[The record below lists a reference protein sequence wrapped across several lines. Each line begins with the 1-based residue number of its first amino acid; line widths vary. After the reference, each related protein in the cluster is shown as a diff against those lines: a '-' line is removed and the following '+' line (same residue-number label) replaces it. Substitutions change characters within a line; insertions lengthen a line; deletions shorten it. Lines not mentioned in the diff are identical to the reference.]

1 MNALPVRE
9 VSVRPVNGFRTAP
22 HGPGE
27 TTLLARS
34 RPFRPVPTLMESPTL
49 TQHPSAQVARRTW
62 FLAVDGPLGHHMAAL
77 AAPALGRTLMV
88 QRDAPAAVTEGLVL
102 SGLDA
107 GFLLPTVD
115 SEHGVAHVVRAV
127 DLTEALAVQV
137 QVAAVHVVSP
147 SRCGAVADIPALAE
161 AAHSAG
167 VPLVVDE
174 TWREPLCGVHPDL
187 PPGALAEGADLVVAG
202 EVPLGEAMSG
212 AVLLRLGHGSQ
223 AERLEP
229 SVDKAFDFVRSMA
242 GSGNPAGASERA
254 RAVLPPAPD
263 RIQAAIASAEQI
275 REAIRGQGRFA
286 LVGDGFGRFPEIA
299 TAHPL
304 RIAVD
309 TGVGG
314 ICAYD
319 ARSRLADG
327 HRIRVEAVTG
337 SVIVVSVAAGPAS
350 CTEQFIDAVHALP
363 SPRTP
368 AHAALQVSPPAPGPA
383 QLTVRE
389 AYFARSRTVA
399 AAEAVG
405 RLSASAVTA
414 CPPGVPVVL
423 PGEVITAQTVAFLA
437 LVAASPSGRVQGAAA
452 ADATLLRVVD
462 E

>member
-1 MNALPVRE
+1 MPH
-9 VSVRPVNGFRTAP
+9 PTA
-22 HGPGE
+22 
-27 TTLLARS
+27 R
-34 RPFRPVPTLMESPTL
+34 M
-49 TQHPSAQVARRTW
+49 ARRTW
-62 FLAVDGPLGHHMAAL
+62 SLAVGAPLGHHMAAL

-107 GFLLPTVD
+107 GFLRPTVD
-115 SEHGVAHVVRAV
+115 AEHGVAHVVRAV
-127 DLTEALAVQV
+127 DLTQALAVQE
-137 QVAAVHVVSP
+137 QVAAVHIVSP

-167 VPLVVDE
+167 VPLMVDE

-187 PPGALAEGADLVVAG
+187 SPGALAQGADLVVAG
-202 EVPLGEAMSG
+202 HVPFGEQTSG
-212 AVLLRLGHGSQ
+212 VAVLRLGHGPQ
-223 AERLEP
+223 AERLESP
-229 SVDKAFDFVRSMA
+229 VDKAFDFVRSMA
-242 GSGNPAGASERA
+242 GGGEPERA
-254 RAVLPPAPD
+254 RTVPPPARD
-263 RIQAAIASAEQI
+263 RVQAAIASAERI
-275 REAIRGQGRFA
+275 RDAIRGQGRFA

-299 TAHPL
+299 AADPL

-309 TGVGG
+309 TGAGG

-337 SVIVVSVAAGPAS
+337 SVIVASVAAGSVS
-350 CTEQFIDAVHALP
+350 CTERFIDAVHALP
-363 SPRTP
+363 SPRP
-368 AHAALQVSPPAPGPA
+368 AAHAALLVSPPTPGPT

-389 AYFARSRTVA
+389 AYFAKSRAVD

-437 LVAASPSGRVQGAAA
+437 LVAASPSGRVLGAAA
-452 ADATLLRVVD
+452 ADATMLRVLD

>member
-1 MNALPVRE
+1 MPH
-9 VSVRPVNGFRTAP
+9 PTAQ
-22 HGPGE
+22 
-27 TTLLARS
+27 
-34 RPFRPVPTLMESPTL
+34 M
-49 TQHPSAQVARRTW
+49 ARRTW
-62 FLAVDGPLGHHMAAL
+62 SLAVGAPLGHHMPAL

-107 GFLLPTVD
+107 GFLRPTVD
-115 SEHGVAHVVRAV
+115 AEHGVAHVVRAV
-127 DLTEALAVQV
+127 DLTQALAVRE
-137 QVAAVHVVSP
+137 QVAAVHIVSP

-167 VPLVVDE
+167 VPLMVDE

-187 PPGALAEGADLVVAG
+187 PPGALAQGADLVVAG
-202 EVPLGEAMSG
+202 NVPFGEQTSG
-212 AVLLRLGHGSQ
+212 MAVLRLGHGPQ
-223 AERLEP
+223 AERLES

-242 GSGNPAGASERA
+242 RGGDPERA
-254 RAVLPPAPD
+254 RTVLPPARD
-263 RIQAAIASAEQI
+263 RVQAAIAAAERI
-275 REAIRGQGRFA
+275 RDVIRGQGRFA

-299 TAHPL
+299 AADPL

-309 TGVGG
+309 TEAGG

-337 SVIVVSVAAGPAS
+337 SVIVASVAAGSVS
-350 CTEQFIDAVHALP
+350 CTERFIDAVHALP
-363 SPRTP
+363 SPRP
-368 AHAALQVSPPAPGPA
+368 AAHAALPVSPPTPGPS

-389 AYFARSRTVA
+389 AYFAKSRAVD

-437 LVAASPSGRVQGAAA
+437 LVAASPSGRVLGAAA
-452 ADATLLRVVD
+452 ADATMLRVVD